1 VCSIQEKSELPSDS
15 KTGLLGDDANEL
27 DSESTS
33 LGLHQNELP
42 VGESVESSH
51 LSMIM
56 CVCVKEKKKE
66 RMANRGANL

>member
-1 VCSIQEKSELPSDS
+1 MCFIQEKSELPSDS

-51 LSMIM
+51 LSMIVY
-56 CVCVKEKKKE
+56 VCVNGKEKGKNGKSW
-66 RMANRGANL
+66 R